1 MLMEVFKVI
10 QREVEQGGFIVIIW
24 VFYHGGVQ
32 AVGKI
37 VNTPLESEMQA
48 ILMAIQH
55 AWSRGF
61 SKLCIESDSK
71 KVVDILNGKILHF
84 DSYNWKRE
92 ILWWNNRL
100 EGVIF
105 QWIGREGNRV
115 ADKLVKHQMEDN
127 VYFKFYFYVPRFLS
141 NELHYD
147 YVCLT

>member
-71 KVVDILNGKILHF
+71 KVVDIFFFFG
-84 DSYNWKRE
+84 
-92 ILWWNNRL
+92 
-100 EGVIF
+100 
-105 QWIGREGNRV
+105 
-115 ADKLVKHQMEDN
+115 ME
-127 VYFKFYFYVPRFLS
+127 KFYILIATIGNERFFGGTI
-141 NELHYD
+141 D
-147 YVCLT
+147 WKG